1 MVSGSAVAIIKESFD
16 AISNDVSSENSKLTH
31 IVKKVASHPFKILAT
46 FFAAPILIIKVA
58 LSVKNPTRRFIAVIG
73 LILAI
78 LLAYGA
84 GTVIG
89 SLSGAWLIA
98 TQVGVFMAAGFLIG
112 SMLSVFLSL
121 VFCIFVFNSVSFV
134 FLKMSSQEVVDYLDS
149 ISK

>member
-1 MVSGSAVAIIKESFD
+1 M
-16 AISNDVSSENSKLTH
+16 
-31 IVKKVASHPFKILAT
+31 
-46 FFAAPILIIKVA
+46 
-58 LSVKNPTRRFIAVIG
+58 
-73 LILAI
+73 AI